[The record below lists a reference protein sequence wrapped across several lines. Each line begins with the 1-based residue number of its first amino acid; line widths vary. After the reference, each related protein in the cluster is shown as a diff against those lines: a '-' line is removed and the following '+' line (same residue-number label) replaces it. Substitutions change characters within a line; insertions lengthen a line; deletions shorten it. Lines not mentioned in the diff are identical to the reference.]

1 MTRAILSFSLFCFY
15 TYKSTRPHASVFFCR
30 KACWK
35 QALRNKTMPN
45 LPYIAYAPKLVTS
58 NKVTS
63 FRKNDNL
70 IMALFL

>member
-1 MTRAILSFSLFCFY
+1 MHPF
-15 TYKSTRPHASVFFCR
+15 FFCR

-35 QALRNKTMPN
+35 QALRISSIH
-45 LPYIAYAPKLVTS
+45 YIRPKLVAS

>member
-1 MTRAILSFSLFCFY
+1 MH
-15 TYKSTRPHASVFFCR
+15 PFFCR

-45 LPYIAYAPKLVTS
+45 LPNIAYAPKLVTS

-63 FRKNDNL
+63 FRKNDNHIL
-70 IMALFL
+70 ALFL

>member
-1 MTRAILSFSLFCFY
+1 MTRAILSFSLFLFY
-15 TYKSTRPHASVFFCR
+15 THIKSTSPHASVFFCR

-35 QALRNKTMPN
+35 QALRISSIH
-45 LPYIAYAPKLVTS
+45 YIRPKLVAS